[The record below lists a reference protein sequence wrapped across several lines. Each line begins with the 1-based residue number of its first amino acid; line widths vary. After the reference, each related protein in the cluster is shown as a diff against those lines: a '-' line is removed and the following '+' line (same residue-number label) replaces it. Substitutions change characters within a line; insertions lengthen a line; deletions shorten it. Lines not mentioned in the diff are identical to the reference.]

1 MKDKLKKLGVI
12 AAFIVAFGIAIFFH
26 VTQSGNVDDEAVA
39 RTEAEE
45 GDVHY
50 FDDEA
55 VALAG
60 EPGASP
66 LMNEAVATL
75 ALVNAHRAN
84 AGLPALTW
92 NDALTQAALV
102 RAMECA
108 QLFSHTRPNGSA
120 WWTVN
125 STIMYGEN
133 LSFNYF
139 NSASVV
145 AAWMASP
152 THRANILGPFKTMGV
167 AGYQAPNGNVYFA
180 QEFGY

>member
-1 MKDKLKKLGVI
+1 MKKHLKSIAVI
-12 AAFIVAFGIAIFFH
+12 AAFILAFGIAIFFH
-26 VTQSGNVDDEAVA
+26 FRQNGEVDDTAVA

-60 EPGASP
+60 EPGVSP
-66 LMNEAVATL
+66 LMNEAAATL

-84 AGLPALTW
+84 AGLPALVW
-92 NDALTQAALV
+92 SDALTQAAYV

-108 QLFSHTRPNGSA
+108 QLFSHTRPNGTA

-139 NSASVV
+139 NCNSVV

-152 THRANILGPFKTMGV
+152 THKANILGPFRTMGV